1 MTLPPPAADERARW
15 PEPAEPM
22 ARIAAKLADAMLAG
36 LLVQG
41 LGPLGV
47 VLGTA
52 LLLFGDG
59 MHHGQSLGKR
69 LLNLRAI
76 DPESG
81 QPVDWRRSAVR
92 NADLA
97 VLLLLASFPLLGTV
111 LAVVLGIFIVGVEVH
126 ALYREPKGQRMGD
139 LFARTMVVGQAWERL
154 PDAEPLEPGRTA

>member
-1 MTLPPPAADERARW
+1 MNRELPPGDERRKW
-15 PEPAEPM
+15 PDPAEPL
-22 ARIAAKLADAMLAG
+22 ARVAAKLADAMLAG
-36 LLVQG
+36 LVVQA

-47 VLGTA
+47 VLGTGY
-52 LLLFGDG
+52 LLVADG
-59 MHHGQSLGKR
+59 LHEGQSLGKR

-76 DPESG
+76 NPETG
-81 QPVDWRRSAVR
+81 QPVDWRQSALR

-111 LAVVLGIFIVGVEVH
+111 LAVVLGLFIVSVELH

-154 PDAEPLEPGRTA
+154 PETGPLEPGHTA